1 MGMRPADTNNI
12 VHIQKREKKFMKTQ
26 RPVSLVDPHHQ
37 EDTALHRSGYV
48 LCLTSVRSSVCLRI
62 AHVHQQRPIVEGA
75 VERWGG
81 QKHISHCGGGCREM
95 GGGQIVLVNYN
106 FN

>member
-1 MGMRPADTNNI
+1 
-12 VHIQKREKKFMKTQ
+12 MKIQ

-48 LCLTSVRSSVCLRI
+48 LCSTSVRSSVCLRI

-81 QKHISHCGGGCREM
+81 QSQKHINPSRNVYLCM
-95 GGGQIVLVNYN
+95 QAVYMTSYSIAYN
-106 FN
+106 VTHTIIR